1 MSELID
7 LTGQKF
13 GRLTVIKRAKDKI
26 RKNGKHEVM
35 WECLCDCGNTKIV
48 SRDSLRSSA
57 IRSCGCLRKENTKN
71 MRSKHGLR
79 NTQIY
84 RTWAN
89 IKTRC
94 YNPNKDTFNYYGGRN
109 VEMCQDWKEDFIE
122 LKDEVEASGLH
133 ISGIE
138 SVNIHD
144 AIKVGSPDRD
154 LYIDNYIQTLENNCR
169 WVTMKEQQ
177 NNKLNNHYI
186 MYEGQ
191 KHTLMEW
198 SEILNINYRTLHK
211 RLMYLNWSIEKAFT
225 TPIRKGTK

>member
-109 VEMCQDWKEDFIE
+109 VEMCQDWKEDFINFYNWSME
-122 LKDEVEASGLH
+122 HGYKEGLTIDRINPSG
-133 ISGIE
+133 
-138 SVNIHD
+138 
-144 AIKVGSPDRD
+144 
-154 LYIDNYIQTLENNCR
+154 NYEPNNCR

>member
-13 GRLTVIKRAKDKI
+13 GRLMVIKRAKDKI

-48 SRDSLRSSA
+48 SRNSLRSSA
-57 IRSCGCLRKENTKN
+57 IKSCGCLRKENTKN
-71 MRSKHGLR
+71 MRTKHGLR

-84 RTWAN
+84 KTWAN

-109 VEMCQDWKEDFIE
+109 VEMCQDWKEDFINFYNWSME
-122 LKDEVEASGLH
+122 HGYKEGLTIDRINPSG
-133 ISGIE
+133 
-138 SVNIHD
+138 
-144 AIKVGSPDRD
+144 
-154 LYIDNYIQTLENNCR
+154 NYEPSNCR

-177 NNKLNNHYI
+177 NNKLNNHYV

>member
-13 GRLTVIKRAKDKI
+13 GRLTVIKRAKNKI
-26 RKNGKHEVM
+26 KRNGKHEVM

-48 SRDSLRSSA
+48 SRNSLRSSA

-71 MRSKHGLR
+71 MRTKHGLR

-84 RTWAN
+84 KTWAN

-109 VEMCQDWKEDFIE
+109 VEMCQDWKEDFINFYNWSME
-122 LKDEVEASGLH
+122 HGYKEGLT
-133 ISGIE
+133 I
-138 SVNIHD
+138 
-144 AIKVGSPDRD
+144 DR
-154 LYIDNYIQTLENNCR
+154 INPNGNYEPSNCR